1 MIKKIFLIT
10 IGLFFIACFNSCGQE
25 KDKNVTSTFT
35 KADTLRGMLTPLRT
49 CYDVT
54 FYDLKIKLDIPKR
67 SLSGKNTFYFK
78 VQQNFKTCQID
89 LFDNMIIEKIVY
101 HGRSIF
107 YKREFHAVFLYFS
120 TELKQGSVDSF
131 TVYYRGRPRE
141 AVRAPWDG
149 GFVWR
154 KDEEEND
161 WVGVACEG
169 IGASLWWPL
178 KDHLSD
184 EPDSQAISIEVPS
197 HLWAISNGRLRSKE
211 ELGKTT
217 RYNWFVSYPINSY
230 NITLNVGN
238 YAHIQDVY
246 NSADGK
252 LTLDYYVLSYNKNKA
267 KEHFQQVKTMLKCFE
282 QYFGAYPFQKD
293 GYKLVET
300 DYWGMEHQ
308 SCIAYG
314 NRYNNNEWGFDY
326 IIVHESGHEWFG
338 NSISVPDHA
347 EMWIHESFTTYTEA
361 ILVECVYGYETAV
374 KYLTAQR
381 FNILNQEPILGPLNV
396 NYDRWTGSDMY
407 YKGAWMLHTLR
418 NCVNNDELWFKT
430 LKMFA
435 LNFRYRIVN
444 TQQVIQF
451 FNLHLQ
457 NDYSSFFEQYL
468 NYPKP
473 PIFEYKVEKNG
484 NEYELHHRWKTNV
497 QNFKMPVEILVND
510 KRIRLTPTQQ
520 LQKMPIESEK
530 VVVDKNKFY
539 VYTEKMK

>member
-1 MIKKIFLIT
+1 MIKKIFLVTFWIAIIT
-10 IGLFFIACFNSCGQE
+10 CFHSCAQDRE
-25 KDKNVTSTFT
+25 KKVTSPFT

-78 VQQNFKTCQID
+78 VHQNFKTCQID

-101 HGRSIF
+101 HGKPIF
-107 YKREFHAVFLYFS
+107 YKREFHAVFLYFP
-120 TELKQGSVDSF
+120 TELKQGNVDSF
-131 TVYYRGRPRE
+131 SVYYHGRPRE

-197 HLWAISNGRLRSKE
+197 HLWAVCNGRLRSKE

-217 RYNWFVSYPINSY
+217 KYNWFVSYPINSY

-246 NSADGK
+246 NSIDGK

-308 SCIAYG
+308 SCVAYG
-314 NRYNNNEWGFDY
+314 NHYNNNEWGFDY

-338 NSISVPDHA
+338 NSVSVPDHA

-361 ILVECVYGYETAV
+361 IYVECVYGYETAV

-381 FNILNQEPILGPLNV
+381 FNILNQEPILGPLDV
-396 NYDRWTGSDMY
+396 NYDRWVGSDMY

-473 PIFEYKVEKNG
+473 PIFEYKVEKKG
-484 NEYELHHRWKTNV
+484 NEYELYYQWKTNV

-510 KRIRLTPTQQ
+510 QRIRLTPTQQ
-520 LQKMPIESEK
+520 PQKMSIESEK
-530 VVVDKNKFY
+530 IVVDKNKFY